1 MLLLRSS
8 TEDSEI
14 CEHEAAEVLV
24 AKLHFRGFLT
34 VLHKEEIVSLR
45 GPARHHGGQ
54 GSGALPVMSAALERK
69 GHASKCKDG
78 TALGWLAGC
87 TPALAGPAGLETRS
101 LGQRSCFKDPT
112 VSLLLGVCS

>member
-24 AKLHFRGFLT
+24 AKLHFGGFLT

-45 GPARHHGGQ
+45 GPAGHHGGQ

-69 GHASKCKDG
+69 GHASKSKRM
-78 TALGWLAGC
+78 ALRLAGWLAVLQLLRVL
-87 TPALAGPAGLETRS
+87 LA
-101 LGQRSCFKDPT
+101 
-112 VSLLLGVCS
+112 